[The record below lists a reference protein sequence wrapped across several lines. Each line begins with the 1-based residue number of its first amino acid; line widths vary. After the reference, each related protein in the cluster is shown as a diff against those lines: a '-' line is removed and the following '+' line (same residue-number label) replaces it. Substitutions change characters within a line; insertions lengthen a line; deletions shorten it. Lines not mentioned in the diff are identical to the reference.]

1 MKAIKVA
8 LVSLG
13 CSKNLVDSE
22 AVLADLKGKGYEL
35 TTDPAEACVV
45 VINTCGFIDAAK
57 EESIET
63 ILAMAK
69 YKEKKCRLLLATGCL
84 AQRYQIEL
92 LTEMPELDGIVGIN
106 DLYGVPEAIRR
117 GMAGEKVSLTE
128 GRYPAPDDA
137 PRLLSTPSHYA
148 YLKIAEG
155 CDNRCTYCAIPA
167 IRGSYRSR
175 DLEIIL
181 TEAAALVAGGVREL
195 NLIAQDITL
204 YGYDLAGTM
213 LLPKL
218 LQEMAS
224 LENLLWIRLLYAY
237 PERLNESMIAMVAG
251 ENKLCKYLDLPLQ
264 HGADSIL
271 RRMGRKMTADGI
283 IRLVERLRRD
293 IPGIT
298 LRSSFIIGFPGEGD
312 EDFDLLLDFLS
323 EVRLDR
329 VGFFTY
335 SQEEGTAAASFSGQ
349 VPEAVKQE
357 RLGQAVA
364 LQSKIIREKHRK
376 LLGQDLEVM
385 LDGSSAQDPGV
396 TLARTSGHAPEVDG
410 YVRLDGAHRPY
421 GNIVKARIY
430 GFEEFD
436 LLGQII

>member
-1 MKAIKVA
+1 MGAIKVA
-8 LVSLG
+8 LISLG

-22 AVLADLKGKGYEL
+22 AMLADLKEKSYVL
-35 TTDPAEACVV
+35 TTDPAEACVI
-45 VINTCGFIDAAK
+45 VINTCGFIDTAK

-63 ILAMAK
+63 ILTMARH
-69 YKEKKCRLLLATGCL
+69 KEKKCRLLLAAGCL
-84 AQRYQIEL
+84 VQRYQREL
-92 LTEMPELDGIVGIN
+92 LTEIPELDGIIGTD
-106 DLYGVPEAIRR
+106 DLYGVSEAIRR
-117 GMAGEKVSLTE
+117 GLAGEKVSLTE
-128 GRYPAPDDA
+128 GRYPAPDGA

-175 DLEIIL
+175 DLGIIL
-181 TEAAALVAGGVREL
+181 AEAEALVAGGAREL

-218 LQEMAS
+218 LQEMAR
-224 LENLLWIRLLYAY
+224 LDNLLWIRLLYAY
-237 PERLNESMIAMVAG
+237 PERLNESIIAMVAG
-251 ENKLCKYLDLPLQ
+251 ENKICKYLDLPLQ
-264 HGADSIL
+264 HGADPIL

-312 EDFDLLLDFLS
+312 KDFSLLLDFLS
-323 EVRLDR
+323 ELRLDR
-329 VGFFTY
+329 VGFFAY

-364 LQSKIIREKHRK
+364 LQSKVIREKHRK
-376 LLGQDLEVM
+376 LLGHELEVM
-385 LDGSSAQDPGV
+385 LDGRSAQDPGI

-410 YVRLDGAHRPY
+410 YVRLDGTHRPY
-421 GNIVKARIY
+421 GNIVRARVY
-430 GFEEFD
+430 GFEEVD
-436 LLGQII
+436 LLGKII